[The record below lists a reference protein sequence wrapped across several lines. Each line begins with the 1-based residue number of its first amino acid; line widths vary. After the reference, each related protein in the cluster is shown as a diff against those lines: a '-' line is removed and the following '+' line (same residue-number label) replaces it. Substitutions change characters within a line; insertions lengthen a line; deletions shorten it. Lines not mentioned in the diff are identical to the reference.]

1 MAVNKQT
8 YAIYTVIG
16 AVLIDSIG
24 FGIVIPVIPNLVAER
39 ASVPMDQAAALGGWL
54 LVAFAIAQFI
64 FGPITGALSDRY
76 GRRPVLL
83 LSMTAFGLDYLLMAF
98 APNYSWLLVGRMIS
112 GMAGAIY
119 GPANAYIADCAPA
132 EDRARYFGLIGA
144 AFGIGFI
151 LGPALGGLLGGFG
164 TQAPFLMAA
173 GLALFNAALGFFIV
187 PESLAT
193 NLRRPFDLRRANPL
207 GTFRQ
212 LWSLA
217 PIRGLVVAQVLWQM
231 AHQVYPSSWSFVM
244 TLKFDWTPT
253 MIGLSLAYVGM
264 TMAVAQAGLVGP
276 LVKRW
281 GNSNALQIGLIVG
294 TVELIANGLT
304 PVGWAV
310 FIIMTFGI
318 LECLVYPTINAQLSA
333 AVPADAQ
340 GELQGGLAGI
350 QSVTEILA
358 PAIYGQ
364 TLSYFSGPLA
374 PVFFPGAPFLL
385 AAGFA
390 AIAWV
395 AVRQHSGTS
404 QPSTPVVSA

>member
-1 MAVNKQT
+1 MALNKQT
-8 YAIYTVIG
+8 YALYTVIG

-24 FGIVIPVIPNLVAER
+24 FGIVIPVIPNLIAER

-64 FGPITGALSDRY
+64 FGPIVGALSDRY

-98 APNYSWLLVGRMIS
+98 APNYGWLLVGRLIS

-119 GPANAYIADCAPA
+119 GPANAYIADSVPA

-144 AFGIGFI
+144 AFGVGFI
-151 LGPALGGLLGGFG
+151 LGPAIGGLLGGLG
-164 TQAPFLMAA
+164 TKAPFMMAA

-187 PESLAT
+187 PESLAP
-193 NLRRPFDLRRANPL
+193 NLRRPFDLARANPL

-217 PIRGLVVAQVLWQM
+217 PIRGLVIAQFLWQM

-244 TLKFDWTPT
+244 TLKFDWTPA
-253 MIGLSLAYVGM
+253 MIGLSLAYVGLTM
-264 TMAVAQAGLVGP
+264 TVAQAGLVGP

-281 GNSNALQIGLIVG
+281 GQSNALQIGLIIG
-294 TVELIANGLT
+294 TIELIANGLS
-304 PVGWAV
+304 PVGWGV
-310 FIIMTFGI
+310 FVIMTFGT
-318 LECLVYPTINAQLSA
+318 LECLVYPTINASLSA
-333 AVPADAQ
+333 SVPADSQ
-340 GELQGGLAGI
+340 GELQGGIAGI

-364 TLSYFSGPLA
+364 TLSYFAGPLA
-374 PVFFPGAPFLL
+374 PVSFPGAHFLL

-390 AIAWV
+390 ALAFV
-395 AVRQHSGTS
+395 AVRQHSGTNR
-404 QPSTPVVSA
+404 PSVSASPA